1 MVYSGGFVTYGRG
14 VCLVTEVGMQ
24 TEVGKIASL
33 IQNAE
38 ARKTPLQ
45 MTLDQF
51 GKRLSIGI
59 MIVCALVFVLSMI
72 RVDVINF
79 DAVMDSLMFAIA
91 LAVAAIPEALRL
103 HRHHCA
109 FLRHSE
115 NVPGTRHYAK
125 APGGRGTRLCF
136 GHLLG

>member
-1 MVYSGGFVTYGRG
+1 
-14 VCLVTEVGMQ
+14 
-24 TEVGKIASL
+24 
-33 IQNAE
+33 
-38 ARKTPLQ
+38 

-91 LAVAAIPEALRL
+91 LAVAAIPERSAPSSPLCFPSALRKCP
-103 HRHHCA
+103 R
-109 FLRHSE
+109 
-115 NVPGTRHYAK
+115 NTP
-125 APGGRGTRLCF
+125 LCESSRR
-136 GHLLG
+136 